1 MTLRYAFPVLL
12 AMSSAASADCLQWGR
27 DMHNSRVC
35 MIDDAVNRNPIT
47 PEPRFVVPNTGVTV
61 TSRPL
66 TCPAGYQAVFRIGG
80 QPACARDVIDAK

>member
-27 DMHNSRVC
+27 DMHNNRVC
-35 MIDDAVNRNPIT
+35 MIDDAVNRNTIT
-47 PEPRFVVPNTGVTV
+47 PEKRFFVPSTGI
-61 TSRPL
+61 
-66 TCPAGYQAVFRIGG
+66 TCPAGYQPSFRLDG